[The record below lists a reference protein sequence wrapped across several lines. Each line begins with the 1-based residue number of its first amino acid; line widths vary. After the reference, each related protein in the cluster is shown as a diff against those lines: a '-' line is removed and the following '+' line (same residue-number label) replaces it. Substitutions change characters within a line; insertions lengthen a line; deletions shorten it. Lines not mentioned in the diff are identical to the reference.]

1 MRGEADKKVL
11 AKDLL
16 GPPMAG
22 KGGGGIASE
31 PKVIAMSF
39 APALISFRKKTE
51 VKERSGGKGSSVVGR
66 NADRR

>member
-16 GPPMAG
+16 GPPG
-22 KGGGGIASE
+22 TKGGGVIASE

-39 APALISFRKKTE
+39 APALISFRKNTE